1 MNAKRARRHPPSV
14 VLGPLPINRI
24 NKGMGTELEPGML
37 IVPAGMDVHVSRK
50 RPGEYARLLPHLGAV
65 TANPLYAGDDFKNE
79 GIEIIGS
86 APGSGG
92 EFILIAICL
101 TLDNG
106 GNYQVR
112 TFYSITDEKI
122 QQRRRKGVL
131 NVLP

>member
-1 MNAKRARRHPPSV
+1 
-14 VLGPLPINRI
+14 
-24 NKGMGTELEPGML
+24 MGTDLEPGL
-37 IVPAGMDVHVSRK
+37 LVVPIGMDVHVSRK
-50 RPGEYARLLPHLGAV
+50 RPGEYARLVPHLGAV
-65 TANPLYAGDDFKNE
+65 TADPLYVGDDFKND

-101 TLDNG
+101 TLDEG